1 MDPELPGSRRNLSI
15 ERGENL
21 MRRASTCLAVL
32 GLALLAIPGVAS
44 ATPTVTA
51 KAKIV
56 PIPKF
61 PGTGDKLGAGAAV
74 QFEATITGTEYG
86 GYPPPIVGVNT
97 FFPKGVILHPQG
109 FKTCTPAILKNSGL
123 AGTPDISQGKESA
136 ACSVKSKAGPE
147 GHANGIV
154 SFGTEKVPER
164 AEIWPVFK
172 AGGGL
177 MFLVSGKDPA
187 SFEIVSTSIE
197 KKTSIAPY
205 GPEFVTEVPLI
216 ETVPGANY
224 ASALSISV
232 QVGAAYKQGKKT
244 ISYGTVPKVCPK
256 AGFPGKAEVIFEPS
270 AGVRET
276 VAVTLKVPCPK
287 K

>member
-1 MDPELPGSRRNLSI
+1 
-15 ERGENL
+15 

-44 ATPTVTA
+44 AAPVVTA

-56 PIPKF
+56 PIPGF

-86 GYPPPIVGVNT
+86 GYPPPIIGVNT
-97 FFPKGVILHPQG
+97 FFPKGVVLHPQG
-109 FKTCTPAILKNSGL
+109 FKTCTPATLKNSGL
-123 AGTPDISQGKESA
+123 EGTKDVNVGKESG
-136 ACSVKSKAGPE
+136 ACKKASKAGPE

-177 MFLVSGKDPA
+177 MFLVSGHDPA

-197 KKTSIAPY
+197 KKTSEAPY

-216 ETVPGANY
+216 ETVQGAND

-244 ISYGTVPKVCPK
+244 VYYGTVPKTCPK
-256 AGFPGKAEVIFEPS
+256 GGFPGKAEIMF
-270 AGVRET
+270 AGLGGLPPQTSV
-276 VAVTLKVPCPK
+276 VTLKVPCPK